1 MQSIKNN
8 QTVEKLILFLKKNK
22 IKYFKNK
29 EIKFYTTL
37 KIGGKVSLII
47 IINKSNELIQ
57 LLLKVRKQQY
67 PFILLGGGSNVVF
80 SDNASKLLVII
91 NKTSDIIKL
100 SENLIKINSG
110 VTINNLINWCLKNKI
125 GGLEFL
131 AGIPGTLGGATA
143 VNAGAFGKSVSDN
156 LEKAEILTEKGE
168 IKIVDKKYFQFEYRN
183 SVFKYGKEVILNVF
197 LKYINQNENKIKE
210 KITSHIRHRKQS
222 HPSYKCFTAGCFF
235 KNPVKNNKRI
245 SAGKVIEMSGLK
257 GFHNNNLLMSE
268 IHSNFLINKGNA
280 NFRDLIDFENK
291 ITQEILKSE
300 GIKLEREVIYIAS
313 DGEKC

>member
-1 MQSIKNN
+1 MEN
-8 QTVEKLILFLKKNK
+8 LILFLKKNK

-29 EIKFYTTL
+29 DIKVYTTI

-47 IINKSNELIQ
+47 IINTYSKLTELI
-57 LLLKVRKQQY
+57 LKVKKRQY
-67 PFILLGGGSNVVF
+67 PFVLLGGGSNVVF
-80 SDNASKLLVII
+80 PDNNSKLVVII
-91 NKTSDIIKL
+91 NRTSNIIKL
-100 SENLIKINSG
+100 TENLIKINSG
-110 VTINNLINWCLKNKI
+110 VTISNLMKWCIGNKI
-125 GGLEFL
+125 GDLEFL
-131 AGIPGTLGGATA
+131 AGIPGTIGGASA

-168 IKIVDKKYFQFEYRN
+168 IKIVDKKYFRFEYRN

-245 SAGKVIEMSGLK
+245 SAGTIIEDSRLK
-257 GFHNNNLLMSE
+257 GFYDNNLLMSE
-268 IHSNFLINKGNA
+268 RHSNFLINKGNA
-280 NFRDLIDFENK
+280 SFKDLINFENK

-300 GIKLEREVIYIAS
+300 GIKLEREVIYITS

>member
-1 MQSIKNN
+1 MEN
-8 QTVEKLILFLKKNK
+8 LILFLKKRK

-29 EIKFYTTL
+29 NIKGYTTI

-47 IINKSNELIQ
+47 IINTYSKLIELI
-57 LLLKVRKQQY
+57 LKVKKQKY

-80 SDNASKLLVII
+80 PDNNSKLVVII
-91 NKTSDIIKL
+91 NKTSNITRL
-100 SENLIKINSG
+100 SGNLIKINSG
-110 VTINNLINWCLKNKI
+110 VTIKNLTKWCVGNKI
-125 GGLEFL
+125 GDLEFL
-131 AGIPGTLGGATA
+131 SGIPGTIGGATA

-168 IKIVDKKYFQFEYRN
+168 IKIVDKKYFRFEYRN
-183 SVFKYGKEVILNVF
+183 SIFKYGKEVILNVF
-197 LKYINQNENKIKE
+197 LQYINQNENKIKE

-245 SAGKVIEMSGLK
+245 SAGKIIEDSRLK
-257 GFHNNNLLMSE
+257 GFHDNNLLMSE
-268 IHSNFLINKGNA
+268 KHSNFLINKGNA
-280 NFRDLIDFENK
+280 SFRDLIDFENN

-300 GIKLEREVIYIAS
+300 GIKLEREVIYITS

>member
-1 MQSIKNN
+1 M
-8 QTVEKLILFLKKNK
+8 EKLILFLKKNK
-22 IKYFKNK
+22 IKYFKSK

-47 IINKSNELIQ
+47 IINKSYELIQ
-57 LLLKVRKQQY
+57 LLLKVKKQQY

-80 SDNASKLLVII
+80 SDNASKLVVII

-168 IKIVDKKYFQFEYRN
+168 VKIVDKKYFQFEYRN
-183 SVFKYGKEVILNVF
+183 SVFKYGKEVILNIF
-197 LKYINQNENKIKE
+197 LKYINHDENKINE
-210 KITSHIRHRKQS
+210 KITSHIRHRKQRY
-222 HPSYKCFTAGCFF
+222 PSYKCFTAGCFF

-257 GFHNNNLLMSE
+257 GFHDNNLLMSE

-280 NFRDLIDFENK
+280 SFRDLINFENK

-300 GIKLEREVIYIAS
+300 GIKLEREVIYITS
-313 DGEKC
+313 DGEKY